1 MTISPLFTSIY
12 DEVHEVDFSECAA
25 SGTLSLAGLCK
36 IAQKA
41 ATKHSILGGI
51 SFLDLQ
57 KIKQAWVLNKM
68 RLEIDYLPKWQ
79 DIIHIKTWIESL
91 DGIRSIRN
99 FEITLN
105 NRRII
110 GISTL
115 WVIINTERRRPESM
129 LLAHE
134 HFEKFN
140 GLTSIQHSFKNIPI
154 DIPYKLLKKGVV
166 EYSDL
171 DMVQHVTNTK
181 YIEWII
187 NAIHN
192 HTLEAPVVK
201 EVDMVFQKEMLW
213 ESNYEIYANQ
223 EGDSYN
229 FKVSSKEGTHFLCRI
244 N

>member
-1 MTISPLFTSIY
+1 MPISSLFTSIY
-12 DEVHEVDFSECAA
+12 EEVHEVDFSECAA
-25 SGTLSLAGLCK
+25 SGALSLDGLCK
-36 IAQKA
+36 IAQKV

-51 SFLDLQ
+51 SFHDLQ

-68 RLEIDYLPKWQ
+68 RLEIDHLPKWQ

-99 FEITLN
+99 FEIILN

-115 WVIINTERRRPESM
+115 WVIINTDRRRPESM
-129 LLAHE
+129 LLPHS

-140 GLTSIQHSFKNIPI
+140 GITAIQQSFKNIPTQVE
-154 DIPYKLLKKGVV
+154 YKLLKNGIV

-171 DMVQHVTNTK
+171 DMVQHVNNAK

-187 NAIHN
+187 NAIHSN
-192 HTLEAPVVK
+192 SLDFPTVREI
-201 EVDMVFQKEMLW
+201 DMIFQKEMLW
-213 ESNYEIYANQ
+213 ETKYEIYINQ
-223 EGDSYN
+223 DNDSYN
-229 FKVSSKEGTHFLCRI
+229 FKISSSEGIHFLCRV

>member
-1 MTISPLFTSIY
+1 MSISSLFTSIY
-12 DEVHEVDFSECAA
+12 EEVHEVDFSECTA
-25 SGTLSLAGLCK
+25 SGTLSLSNLYK
-36 IAQKA
+36 IAQKT

-68 RLEIDYLPKWQ
+68 RLEIKCLPKWQ

-105 NRRII
+105 DRKII

-115 WVIINTERRRPESM
+115 WVTINTERRRPESM
-129 LLAHE
+129 LLPHN
-134 HFEKFN
+134 HFEKLN
-140 GLTSIQHSFKNIPI
+140 GVTSTQQSFKKIPT
-154 DIPYKLLKKGVV
+154 DLEYKLLKNGIV

-171 DMVQHVTNTK
+171 DMVQHVNNAK

-187 NAIHN
+187 NSIHSN
-192 HTLEAPVVK
+192 SLNFPTVREI
-201 EVDMVFQKEMLW
+201 DMVFQKEMLW
-213 ESNYEIYANQ
+213 ETKYEIYINQ
-223 EGDSYN
+223 DNESYN
-229 FKVSSKEGTHFLCRI
+229 FKISSSEGVHSLCKI

>member
-1 MTISPLFTSIY
+1 MSISSLFTSIY
-12 DEVHEVDFSECAA
+12 EEAHEVDFSECAA
-25 SGTLSLAGLCK
+25 SGVLSLDGLCK
-36 IAQKA
+36 IAQKV

-57 KIKQAWVLNKM
+57 KIKQAWVLSKM
-68 RLEIDYLPKWQ
+68 RLEIEHLPKWQ

-105 NRRII
+105 NHRII

-115 WVIINTERRRPESM
+115 WVIINTDRRRPENM
-129 LLAHE
+129 LLPHT

-140 GLTSIQHSFKNIPI
+140 GITSTQQSFKNIPT
-154 DIPYKLLKKGVV
+154 DIEYKFLKNGIV

-171 DMVQHVTNTK
+171 DMVQHVNNAK

-187 NAIHN
+187 NAIHSN
-192 HTLEAPVVK
+192 SLEFPTIK
-201 EVDMVFQKEMLW
+201 EIDMVFQKEMFW
-213 ESNYEIYANQ
+213 ETKYEIYINQ
-223 EGDSYN
+223 DTESSYFKIISSEG
-229 FKVSSKEGTHFLCRI
+229 VHFLCRI

>member
-1 MTISPLFTSIY
+1 MTISPQFTSIY
-12 DEVHEVDFSECAA
+12 EEVHEIDFSECSA
-25 SGTLSLAGLCK
+25 SGALSLGGLCR
-36 IAQKA
+36 IAQKV

-68 RLEIDYLPKWQ
+68 RLEIERLPKWQ
-79 DIIHIKTWIESL
+79 DFIHIKTWIESL

-105 NRRII
+105 NQKII

-115 WVIINTERRRPESM
+115 WVIINTERRRPENM
-129 LLAHE
+129 LLPHE

-140 GLTSIQHSFKNIPI
+140 GLSSILESFKTIPSGL
-154 DIPYKLLKKGVV
+154 DYTLLKEDVV
-166 EYSDL
+166 KYSDL

-187 NAIHN
+187 NALHSHSI
-192 HTLEAPVVK
+192 ESPKVK

-213 ESNYEIYANQ
+213 GAHYKIYINH
-223 EGDSYN
+223 DKSSYN
-229 FKVSSKEGTHFLCRI
+229 FKITSKEGTHFLCRI

>member
-1 MTISPLFTSIY
+1 MPISSLFTSIY
-12 DEVHEVDFSECAA
+12 EEVHEVDFSECAA
-25 SGTLSLAGLCK
+25 SGALSLDGLCK
-36 IAQKA
+36 IAQKV

-51 SFLDLQ
+51 SFHDLQ

-68 RLEIDYLPKWQ
+68 RLEIDHLPKWQ

-99 FEITLN
+99 FEIILN

-115 WVIINTERRRPESM
+115 WVIINTDRRRPESM
-129 LLAHE
+129 LLPHS

-140 GLTSIQHSFKNIPI
+140 GITAIQQSFKNIPTQVE
-154 DIPYKLLKKGVV
+154 YKLLKNGIV

-171 DMVQHVTNTK
+171 DMVQHVNNAK

-187 NAIHN
+187 NAVHSNSLDFPTVREI
-192 HTLEAPVVK
+192 
-201 EVDMVFQKEMLW
+201 DMIFQKEMLW
-213 ESNYEIYANQ
+213 ETKYEIYINQ
-223 EGDSYN
+223 DNDNYN
-229 FKVSSKEGTHFLCRI
+229 FKISSSEGIHFLCRV